1 MSGAWKVLGGY
12 ATTSDSFGPSTWD
25 SSMAELLRMKGQG
38 NHTVDRMTIHYG
50 NGVDKYGFLDFHA
63 MTVSD
68 NYTVTYP
75 GGAQYTLD
83 VGFLSL
89 YGGSQTFSWTA
100 SNGTIVTRN
109 RTLPDAY
116 TAGYIPS
123 MSYGLHI
130 GSVTPNVSGSLLLG
144 GYDSSRCL
152 TSPIVSNSQTFSLVD
167 IHVNVS
173 QGGSAFIKLPGG
185 FASGLLQSNGNQ
197 VNQINAMPNPGVP
210 YLYLPQSTCDAIAKY
225 LPVTYNQGFGLYFWN
240 THDSAYQNIVS
251 SPSYLGFT
259 FASGTGQ
266 NSSIN
271 VPFALLKLTLE
282 SPLVSTP
289 TQYFPCSPFTPSDGM
304 TYHLGRAF
312 LQAAFLAQNW
322 QTNKLFLAQAPGPAF
337 LPQNIKSISATDS
350 SLSPATNPPDWAST
364 WSGTLKAL
372 SGSTSLSADSSSS
385 SSSGLSGGA
394 IAGIVVGV
402 VVGVLVIF
410 ALAFLAIR
418 RRKRKQNPQE
428 DPQAYVSVPQSQDH
442 SQNMVHADKR
452 TDMAN
457 NPAYVQ
463 PFVQDQYFEADAG
476 RAISEM
482 DGQVIRELPADV
494 PAYRGNL

>member
-1 MSGAWKVLGGY
+1 
-12 ATTSDSFGPSTWD
+12 
-25 SSMAELLRMKGQG
+25 
-38 NHTVDRMTIHYG
+38 
-50 NGVDKYGFLDFHA
+50 
-63 MTVSD
+63 
-68 NYTVTYP
+68 
-75 GGAQYTLD
+75 
-83 VGFLSL
+83 
-89 YGGSQTFSWTA
+89 
-100 SNGTIVTRN
+100 
-109 RTLPDAY
+109 
-116 TAGYIPS
+116 
-123 MSYGLHI
+123 
-130 GSVTPNVSGSLLLG
+130 
-144 GYDSSRCL
+144 
-152 TSPIVSNSQTFSLVD
+152 
-167 IHVNVS
+167 
-173 QGGSAFIKLPGG
+173 
-185 FASGLLQSNGNQ
+185 
-197 VNQINAMPNPGVP
+197 
-210 YLYLPQSTCDAIAKY
+210 
-225 LPVTYNQGFGLYFWN
+225 
-240 THDSAYQNIVS
+240 
-251 SPSYLGFT
+251 
-259 FASGTGQ
+259 
-266 NSSIN
+266 
-271 VPFALLKLTLE
+271 
-282 SPLVSTP
+282 
-289 TQYFPCSPFTPSDGM
+289 
-304 TYHLGRAF
+304 
-312 LQAAFLAQNW
+312 AAFLAQNW